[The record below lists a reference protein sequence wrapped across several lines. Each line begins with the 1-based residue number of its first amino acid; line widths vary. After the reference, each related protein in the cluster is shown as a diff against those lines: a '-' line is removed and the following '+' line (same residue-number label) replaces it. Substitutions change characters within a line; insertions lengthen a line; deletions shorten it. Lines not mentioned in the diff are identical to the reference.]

1 MRYACL
7 LCLVALAACKTAGGS
22 TAAEKRASTRQMRDD
37 ALKMLYQRDGSVK
50 AKLEKAA
57 GYAAFSN
64 FGAKILLAGTG
75 NGYGMIVDNKTGKE
89 TFMRM
94 AELNVGLGLGV
105 KDFRAIFVFTD
116 AAVMKKFAE
125 SGWDFGGDAGAGAKK
140 EGEGGDAAAAAS
152 AQGMWIY
159 VLTETGVELQA
170 TVGGTKYWKDEELN

>member
-1 MRYACL
+1 MRYALL
-7 LCLVALAACKTAGGS
+7 LCIVALAACKSAGGD
-22 TAAEKRASTRQMRDD
+22 TAIEKRTSTRQMRDD
-37 ALKMLYQRDGSVK
+37 ALRDLYQRDPSAK
-50 AKLEKAA
+50 AKVESAP

-75 NGYGMIVDNKTGKE
+75 NGYGMLVENKTNKE

-105 KDFRAIFVFTD
+105 KDFRAVFVFHD

-140 EGEGGDAAAAAS
+140 EGEGADAGAAAS
-152 AQGMWIY
+152 AQGMSIY
-159 VLTETGVELQA
+159 VLTKTGVELQA
-170 TVGGTKYWKDEELN
+170 TVGGTKYWKDEDLN

>member
-7 LCLVALAACKTAGGS
+7 LSIVALAACKSASGDN
-22 TAAEKRASTRQMRDD
+22 AAEQRVSTRQMRDET
-37 ALKMLYQRDGSVK
+37 LKELYKMDSSVK
-50 AKLEKAA
+50 AKLEAA
-57 GYAAFSN
+57 PGYATFSN

-75 NGYGMIVDNKTGKE
+75 NGYGMLVDNKNGKE

-105 KDFRAIFVFTD
+105 KDFRAVFIFTD
-116 AAVMKKFAE
+116 PAVMKKFAE

-140 EGEGGDAAAAAS
+140 EGEGADAAAAAS

-159 VLTETGVELQA
+159 VLTKTGVELQA
-170 TVGGTKYWKDEELN
+170 TVGGTKYWKDDELN